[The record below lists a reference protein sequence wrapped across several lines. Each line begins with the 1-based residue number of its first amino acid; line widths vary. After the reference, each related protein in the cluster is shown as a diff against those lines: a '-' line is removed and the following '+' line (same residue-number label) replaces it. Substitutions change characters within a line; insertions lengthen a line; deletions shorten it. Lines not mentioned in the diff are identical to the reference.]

1 MNPIVVV
8 CIVLL
13 LAGGVIALRW
23 GHLRLTPPWDP
34 DPDPDPDLGWKERLP
49 RVAWF
54 AAVHFWA
61 ALGTGLLVVGPGG
74 RLIMR
79 LLAVTSG
86 DGAQGKLTEAE
97 EVVGDI
103 TVGGTIGFVVFVGIG
118 GGVLLAVLFTVTR
131 KWLPPG
137 RLGALALGVGTS
149 VLLATRV
156 EPLRPDNE
164 DFAIVGPGW
173 LSVVTFL
180 GLGLLAFLTFAAIAG
195 RVGRSLPMISKRPR
209 VLVRYL
215 PLGLIVPLGT
225 IFVFGVVCIT
235 LAIGLLS
242 QSWFRKAWSD
252 QRVTL
257 AGRLALAAVV
267 VAFLPSF
274 VGDVSE
280 ILVH

>member
-1 MNPIVVV
+1 MNAIVVV

-13 LAGGVIALRW
+13 VAGGVIALRW
-23 GHLRLTPPWDP
+23 GHLRLTPPWPP
-34 DPDPDPDLGWKERLP
+34 DPGLALGWKDRLP

-61 ALGTGLLVVGPGG
+61 AIGTGLLVVGPGG

-79 LLAVTSG
+79 LLAAISG

-97 EVVGDI
+97 EVVGEI
-103 TVGGTIGFVVFVGIG
+103 TLGGTVGFVVFVGLG
-118 GGVLLAVLFTVTR
+118 GGVLVAVLFTVTR

-137 RLGALALGVGTS
+137 RVGALALGLGTS
-149 VLLATRV
+149 VLFATRV

-164 DFAIVGPGW
+164 DFAIVGPSW
-173 LSVVTFL
+173 LAVATFL
-180 GLGLLAFLTFAAIAG
+180 VLGLLAFLTFAAIAG

-215 PLGLIVPLGT
+215 PLGLVLPLGT
-225 IFVFGVVCIT
+225 VFVFGVVCIT

-242 QSWFRKAWSD
+242 QSWFRRAWAD
-252 QRVTL
+252 RRVTL
-257 AGRLALAAVV
+257 VGRVALAAVV

-274 VGDVSE
+274 IGDVSE
-280 ILVH
+280 ILDH